1 MKLNKDALSRMIKE
15 VIEEQ
20 KKETWLLSE
29 MQGAGEFEGAYKQM
43 ADPEGPA
50 QFCFITAHN
59 PPGKSKH
66 GKGFGYGNVAKQ
78 KELLKNLNSLGYNN
92 YTIGHGVYGGKPE
105 ESIMVFS
112 NDSTIVQKFKFD
124 MIRLGKEYLQDA
136 IVYAEKYTGATIDYG
151 AGETPVH
158 VDTGEPM
165 SQAAGIQGQEGPRVF
180 WRMMMVMLEPHKTGR
195 DAMKPSHPD
204 SYRIGAQSN
213 LLLTGNAIQAK
224 KDFYTVMK
232 DLEDGKPRKS
242 YIPFYDDEREE
253 FIANP
258 RPVRE

>member
-1 MKLNKDALSRMIKE
+1 
-15 VIEEQ
+15 
-20 KKETWLLSE
+20 
-29 MQGAGEFEGAYKQM
+29 
-43 ADPEGPA
+43 
-50 QFCFITAHN
+50 
-59 PPGKSKH
+59 
-66 GKGFGYGNVAKQ
+66 
-78 KELLKNLNSLGYNN
+78 
-92 YTIGHGVYGGKPE
+92 
-105 ESIMVFS
+105 
-112 NDSTIVQKFKFD
+112 